1 VVLAFKGLMVT
12 NSFAVIILSR
22 LLLPITEEVHKCSV
36 QKTISAH
43 VIYYSK
49 SEQEVN
55 AFVKLFTK

>member
-1 VVLAFKGLMVT
+1 MVT

-22 LLLPITEEVHKCSV
+22 LLLPITEEVRKCSV